1 MKDNKYQELMSHITM
16 TPDMEKRVM
25 EAVEAEIEEEEAIR
39 DEGIIL
45 QKDDESIPGIPP
57 VPKARE
63 GDYRRQAK
71 KEGAKKKN
79 TKTSR
84 IFRVGG
90 IAAAACLIL
99 ILGIGTGIML
109 GSGRNNVSSSHYAD
123 NSNNESNQS
132 WSGAAEAIRDDDD
145 MDYAD
150 GEGAYEE
157 EYAEEEI
164 NDEDSGYM
172 PAQVSSAEAGG
183 GSVSANSAGG
193 KQEDQ
198 EKSKDKS
205 DSDSSGLTGDEA
217 QKDDKNLAEKLV
229 YTCTVTVETENYR
242 DSIKDIRESI
252 KKCNGFIE
260 SEYEYGDASGY
271 DYSSEVYEAKDT
283 EIKHNKLIIRIPMDH
298 YESFVS
304 GMSAFGNVTEKNQD
318 VENITKSYQDTETR
332 IKALKTQENRLL
344 EMMKKAE
351 TISDM
356 ITVEDR
362 LTEVQS
368 ELEYYQ
374 NNLNTMDNKVNY
386 GTVELSI
393 HQVSRYTES
402 PEISFGQKAKNR
414 FEDGINV
421 IAGFFRGL
429 ALVIVFLA
437 PILPIFLVL
446 AFIIFLI
453 IRGVRKKKR
462 RISES

>member
-1 MKDNKYQELMSHITM
+1 MKKATKVFILIFAFCFILSGCTEGETGK
-16 TPDMEKRVM
+16 TPDTYSPD
-25 EAVEAEIEEEEAIR
+25 IESNS
-39 DEGIIL
+39 GGQL
-45 QKDDESIPGIPP
+45 KS
-57 VPKARE
+57 V
-63 GDYRRQAK
+63 
-71 KEGAKKKN
+71 
-79 TKTSR
+79 
-84 IFRVGG
+84 G
-90 IAAAACLIL
+90 IAEDFDAA
-99 ILGIGTGIML
+99 
-109 GSGRNNVSSSHYAD
+109 D
-123 NSNNESNQS
+123 
-132 WSGAAEAIRDDDD
+132 
-145 MDYAD
+145 
-150 GEGAYEE
+150 
-157 EYAEEEI
+157 AEE
-164 NDEDSGYM
+164 
-172 PAQVSSAEAGG
+172 PAEVSDVEFEEGEKASVKKTDKPVEEGKDIKAEKA
-183 GSVSANSAGG
+183 
-193 KQEDQ
+193 E
-198 EKSKDKS
+198 
-205 DSDSSGLTGDEA
+205 
-217 QKDDKNLAEKLV
+217 EKLV
-229 YTCTVTVETENYR
+229 YTCTVTLETENYR

-437 PILPIFLVL
+437 PILPIFLIL
-446 AFIIFLI
+446 AFVIFLI
-453 IRGVRKKKR
+453 IRKMRKKQR
-462 RISES
+462 GISES